1 MNDFILKMEH
11 INKSFGPIKVL
22 KDVNIS
28 VKKGEIHALCGEN
41 GAGKST
47 MMKVLSGV
55 YPHGSYEGT
64 IEYKG
69 DVCTFSGTKDS
80 EAKGIAIIHQELA
93 LIPELSIAENI
104 FVGNEKHKYGVIDW
118 DATHQRAKELLNI
131 VGLYLK
137 TDRLVK
143 TLSVG
148 EQQLVEIAK
157 ALSKDVELLILDEP
171 TSALNED
178 DSENLLLL
186 LQELQKRGLTSIIIS
201 HKLNEVTA
209 ISNTITVIRDGEAVA
224 HLEKDQGDINEE
236 AIIKAMVGRSLDNR
250 YPEFEPSIG
259 DVKFEVKNWNVY
271 HPTQTDR
278 LMLDDVSF
286 NIRQGEIIG
295 IAGLMGAGRTELALS
310 LFGRSYG
317 TKISGEIIKDG
328 KKLHLSK
335 PNDAIQEGI
344 AYVSEDRKS
353 AGLVL
358 IDTINR
364 NISMASLKKFARL
377 GVMDVDKEADN
388 SQNFKKKMNIKTSS
402 IYQKTENLSG
412 GNQQKVVLAKW
423 LTTNPDVLFLDE
435 PTRGIDVGAKYEI
448 YTIIQK
454 MAAEGKSICVISSEL
469 PEILGI
475 CHRIYTLSEG
485 RITGE
490 IKREDANQ
498 EVLMTLM
505 TKEKKGNKHENR
517 F

>member
-1 MNDFILKMEH
+1 MSNTILQMKN
-11 INKSFGPIKVL
+11 INKSFGPIHVL
-22 KDVNIS
+22 KDVNI
-28 VKKGEIHALCGEN
+28 VVEAGEIHALCGEN

-55 YPHGSYEGT
+55 YPHGSYEGD
-64 IEYKG
+64 IVFQDEICSFG
-69 DVCTFSGTKDS
+69 GIKDS

-93 LIPELSIAENI
+93 LIPQLSIAENI
-104 FVGNEKHKYGVIDW
+104 FIGNEKQKHGIVDW
-118 DATHQRAKELLNI
+118 DATHTRAKELMNI

-137 TDRLVK
+137 TDRLVG

-157 ALSKDVELLILDEP
+157 ALSKDIKLLILDEP

-186 LQELQKRGLTSIIIS
+186 LQELQKKGLTSIIIS

-209 ISNTITVIRDGEAVA
+209 VSNAISVIRDGEAVA
-224 HLEKDQGDINEE
+224 CLKKDKGEINEE

-250 YPEFEPSIG
+250 YPTFEPQIG
-259 DVKFEVKNWNVY
+259 DIAFEVKHWNVY
-271 HPTQTDR
+271 HPTQVDR
-278 LMLDDVSF
+278 LMVDNVSF
-286 NIRQGEIIG
+286 NIRSGEIVG

-310 LFGRSYG
+310 LFGKSYG
-317 TKISGEIIKDG
+317 SNISGEIIKDG
-328 KKLHLSK
+328 IPLTLNRPKQAI
-335 PNDAIQEGI
+335 DAGI

-358 IDTINR
+358 MDTINR
-364 NISMASLKKFARL
+364 NISMASLSKFSQY
-377 GVMDVDKEADN
+377 GVMDMDTEVAN
-388 SQNFKKKMNIKTSS
+388 SVHYKSLLNIRTSS
-402 IYQKTENLSG
+402 IFQKVENLSG
-412 GNQQKVVLAKW
+412 GNQQKVVLSKW
-423 LTTNPDVLFLDE
+423 LTTEPDVLFLDE

-490 IKREDANQ
+490 LSRSEATQ
-498 EVLMTLM
+498 ENLMTLM
-505 TKEKKGNKHENR
+505 TQEKKGKKS
-517 F
+517 